1 MRPLTERNTPTRA
14 SRRES
19 DAAETVF
26 RRPEVSDGVEM
37 WRIAR
42 DSRVLD
48 LNSGYT
54 YALWCRDFAETSI
67 VAAGPDNA
75 LVGFVTGYRRPDD
88 PDTLFVW
95 QVAVDA
101 DRRGRGIATGM
112 LDGLI
117 NRVHPVGVR
126 RLETTVSPDND
137 ASIAM
142 FTALA
147 ARRGKRLTRTP
158 LFAPNDF
165 PESHLAEDLYTIG
178 W

>member
-1 MRPLTERNTPTRA
+1 MRPLTERNTPTPA
-14 SRRES
+14 PRRES

-26 RRPEVSDGVEM
+26 RRPEVSDGIEM

-42 DSRVLD
+42 DSKVLD

-54 YALWCRDFAETSI
+54 YALWCRDFAQTSI
-67 VAAGPDNA
+67 VATGADGAP
-75 LVGFVTGYRRPDD
+75 VGFVTGYRRPDD

-101 DRRGRGIATGM
+101 NQRGRGIAARM
-112 LDGLI
+112 LDDLLD
-117 NRVHPVGVR
+117 RVHAEGVR
-126 RLETTVSPDND
+126 RMETTVSPDND

-147 ARRGKRLTRTP
+147 ARRGRRLTRTP
-158 LFAPNDF
+158 LFAPTDF